1 MTELH
6 FDSLA
11 ALAAEAEAQKAP
23 ISAVVL
29 AAQARSTERSQQAL
43 YEQMRQNLA
52 VMRESVR
59 QGLAPGVKSAS
70 GLSGGD
76 AHRMAAAFAG
86 GGAGLCGPA
95 LCGALAKAVAVAE
108 WNAAMGRIVAAP
120 TAGSCG
126 ILPAAVLGAGEAL
139 GLAEE
144 PCVMALFCAAGVG
157 QNDPQPKERVKG
169 EIVHIL
175 NKFLPESYD
184 REIFLRKSTLVFDH
198 IVDQAMTGYNW
209 VA

>member
-11 ALAAEAEAQKAP
+11 ALAAEAEAQKVP

-52 VMRESVR
+52 VLRESVR

-95 LCGALAKAVAVAE
+95 LCGALA
-108 WNAAMGRIVAAP
+108 
-120 TAGSCG
+120 
-126 ILPAAVLGAGEAL
+126 
-139 GLAEE
+139 
-144 PCVMALFCAAGVG
+144 
-157 QNDPQPKERVKG
+157 
-169 EIVHIL
+169 
-175 NKFLPESYD
+175 
-184 REIFLRKSTLVFDH
+184 
-198 IVDQAMTGYNW
+198 
-209 VA
+209 

>member
-11 ALAAEAEAQKAP
+11 ALAAEAEAQKVP

-86 GGAGLCGPA
+86 VPIQYE
-95 LCGALAKAVAVAE
+95 AE
-108 WNAAMGRIVAAP
+108 QIKQRETQP
-120 TAGSCG
+120 T
-126 ILPAAVLGAGEAL
+126 LNMELG
-139 GLAEE
+139 
-144 PCVMALFCAAGVG
+144 V
-157 QNDPQPKERVKG
+157 
-169 EIVHIL
+169 
-175 NKFLPESYD
+175 
-184 REIFLRKSTLVFDH
+184 TL
-198 IVDQAMTGYNW
+198 
-209 VA
+209 